1 MKRNRNAKTTTLG
14 SIPLTMD
21 RDTSM
26 RDYMRDSLREYKLS
40 PEELKAT
47 NDRLE
52 KLLGPKPTKK
62 HHSMIIPKRQR
73 GGAA

>member
-1 MKRNRNAKTTTLG
+1 MKKNRNAKTTTLG

-21 RDTSM
+21 RDTNM
-26 RDYMRDSLREYKLS
+26 RDYMRDSLKEYMLS
-40 PEELKAT
+40 PEELKAL
-47 NDRLE
+47 NDRL
-52 KLLGPKPTKK
+52 GPPEPKK

>member
-1 MKRNRNAKTTTLG
+1 MKKNRNAKTTTLG

-26 RDYMRDSLREYKLS
+26 RDYMRDSLKCYTLS
-40 PEELKAT
+40 PEELKAL
-47 NDRLE
+47 ND
-52 KLLGPKPTKK
+52 KWPPKPTKK
-62 HHSMIIPKRQR
+62 HHSMIIPKHQR

>member
-14 SIPLTMD
+14 SVPLTID

-26 RDYMRDSLREYKLS
+26 RDYMRDSLKCYTLS
-40 PEELKAT
+40 PDELKAL
-47 NDRLE
+47 NDRL
-52 KLLGPKPTKK
+52 GPRPTKK
-62 HHSMIIPKRQR
+62 HHSKIIPMQQR

>member
-1 MKRNRNAKTTTLG
+1 MKKNRNSKVTVLSTV
-14 SIPLTMD
+14 SQKID

-40 PEELKAT
+40 PEELKEL
-47 NDRLE
+47 NDRL
-52 KLLGPKPTKK
+52 GPPQPKK

>member
-40 PEELKAT
+40 PEELKEL
-47 NDRLE
+47 NDRL
-52 KLLGPKPTKK
+52 GPPQTKK
-62 HHSMIIPKRQR
+62 HHSMIIPKHQR